1 MSLRRTLKPS
11 EHQEQKAV
19 IDWWRLACKGYGLP
33 EYVLFS
39 IPNGAHLAGDSR
51 LRAIKM
57 ANLKKTGLRPGIPD
71 LFLAIPEP
79 RFPGCGLFIEMKV
92 KPNKPS
98 AEQAKVIAD
107 LRAASYGVS
116 VCYSAD
122 EAVET
127 IKDYLYLK

>member
-1 MSLRRTLKPS
+1 MRRLKPS
-11 EHQEQKAV
+11 EHQEQAAV
-19 IDWWRLACKGYGLP
+19 IGFWRLACKTYGLP

-57 ANLKKTGLRPGIPD
+57 ANLKKAGLRPGIPD
-71 LFLAIPEP
+71 LFLAVPKHV
-79 RFPGCGLFIEMKV
+79 FPGLFVEMKV

-98 AEQAKVIAD
+98 TEQAKVIAD
-107 LRAASYGVS
+107 LKAASYVVS

-122 EAVET
+122 EAIKT
-127 IKDYLYLK
+127 IKDYLK